1 PVEEGNDQFLRR
13 GRAKADR
20 IGGAGLQRGALVRDV
35 RRQIKHV
42 SAADHVRLPWAEA
55 GKDLDRQSGLK
66 RQISLTAE
74 APATSTGALKQKD
87 VVGIDVRSHPSAG
100 RGETHHQIVEP
111 RVRDE
116 IETAEQSLASGNV
129 QVDSLDEQSPFVP
142 RERAPN

>member
-1 PVEEGNDQFLRR
+1 M
-13 GRAKADR
+13 
-20 IGGAGLQRGALVRDV
+20 RDV

-42 SAADHVRLPWAEA
+42 SRAENVGMPRA
-55 GKDLDRQSGLK
+55 EPSKNLERQSGLK
-66 RQISLTAE
+66 RQITLMAD
-74 APATSTGALKQKD
+74 APATATGALKQKD
-87 VVGIDVRSHPSAG
+87 VVGIDVRSHPSAR
-100 RGETHHQIVEP
+100 RGEAHHQIVEP